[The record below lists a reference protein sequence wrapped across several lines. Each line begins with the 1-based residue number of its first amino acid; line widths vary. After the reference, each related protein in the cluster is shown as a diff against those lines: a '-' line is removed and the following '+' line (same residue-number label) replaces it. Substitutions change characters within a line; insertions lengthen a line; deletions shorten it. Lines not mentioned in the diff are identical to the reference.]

1 MCEVEMNQYWNV
13 MVPEITVLNFEKS
26 LAFYTETLGFSVRY
40 QRKKPNFVYI
50 EQENVQI
57 MIEQYT
63 EDGRNVA
70 ELSKHL
76 GRVINF
82 QMALTD
88 IEPMLKRI
96 NSAQIKLYRE
106 LKESWYD
113 TGGVLSGQKEILVQ
127 DPDGYLLRFTQ
138 YLGEKPK
145 P

>member
-40 QRKKPNFVYI
+40 QRKKPNFVYT

-57 MIEQYT
+57 MLEQYH
-63 EDGRNVA
+63 EDGWNVA
-70 ELSKHL
+70 ELSSPL
-76 GRVINF
+76 GRGINF

-96 NSAQIKLYRE
+96 DSAQIKLYRE

-138 YLGEKPK
+138 YLGENPK
-145 P
+145 F

>member
-1 MCEVEMNQYWNV
+1 MNQYWNV

-57 MIEQYT
+57 MLEQYH
-63 EDGRNVA
+63 EDGWNVA
-70 ELSKHL
+70 ELPSPL
-76 GRVINF
+76 GRGINF

-96 NSAQIKLYRE
+96 DSAQIKLYRE

-138 YLGEKPK
+138 YLGENPK
-145 P
+145 F